1 MLQNQGLSRIAQMN
15 IAQKGGK
22 LDKKIP
28 VKV

>member
-1 MLQNQGLSRIAQMN
+1 MLQNQGLSQTAQIK

-22 LDKKIP
+22 LGKKIP